1 VHIEI
6 QSQEQLDFA
15 QRMYIY
21 NYRAFDLYQ
30 KPVLSLAI
38 LGDSRPSWRPC
49 SYGYNLGRFLV
60 NIEFPMAKI
69 LDYEAQWETLSQ
81 QLNPFAIMVMAHLKT
96 LATTGKPAERQQWK
110 WILVR
115 SLYEKGYNKHEII
128 KLFKWIDR
136 MMGLP
141 VELQKSFNET
151 VKVYEEER
159 KMPLLSRM
167 EEMAIEQGLER
178 GILQTLR
185 ESIITV
191 LRVRLGELSPSL
203 VESLNNQTDVPK
215 LKQLLEIAST
225 VLSVQEFEE
234 HL

>member
-1 VHIEI
+1 
-6 QSQEQLDFA
+6 
-15 QRMYIY
+15 
-21 NYRAFDLYQ
+21 
-30 KPVLSLAI
+30 
-38 LGDSRPSWRPC
+38 
-49 SYGYNLGRFLV
+49 
-60 NIEFPMAKI
+60 
-69 LDYEAQWETLSQ
+69 
-81 QLNPFAIMVMAHLKT
+81 
-96 LATTGKPAERQQWK
+96 
-110 WILVR
+110 
-115 SLYEKGYNKHEII
+115 
-128 KLFKWIDR
+128 

-167 EEMAIEQGLER
+167 EEMAIER

-191 LRVRLGELSPSL
+191 LRVRLGELSPGL

-225 VLSVQEFEE
+225 ILSLQEFEE